1 VERKK
6 SESMES
12 SYSEEIDESLPI
24 EDTQTKSKEELEKE
38 LVEKALKSNDIN
50 SLYELEKLA
59 L

>member
-1 VERKK
+1 MERKK